1 MAFLRIQFHKKE
13 NNALFVVN
21 DKDIFVIFFK

>member
-1 MAFLRIQFHKKE
+1 MAFLSIPFYKKE
-13 NNALFVVN
+13 NNGLFVVN